1 MTKKFAGDSKVCV
14 VEEADQLLVEE
25 NFSGAEDLYRKL
37 VDGLTEL
44 LGSQHPEVALAL
56 HKLAAA
62 QAAQQK
68 FNEAKSNEDRSQLLD
83 TAQKVK

>member
-1 MTKKFAGDSKVCV
+1 MSKKFQGEPKICV
-14 VEEADQLLVEE
+14 VEEADRLLVAED
-25 NFSGAEDLYRKL
+25 FSAAEDLYRKL
-37 VDGLTEL
+37 VDGLSEL

-62 QAAQQK
+62 QAAQEK

-83 TAQKVK
+83 TALKA